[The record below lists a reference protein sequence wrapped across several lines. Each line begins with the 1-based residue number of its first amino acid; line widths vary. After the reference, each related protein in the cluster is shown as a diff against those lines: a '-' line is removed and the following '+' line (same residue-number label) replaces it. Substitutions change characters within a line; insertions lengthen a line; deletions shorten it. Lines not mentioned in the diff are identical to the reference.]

1 MAICQDRPVIE
12 SGLAGLAQSIFA
24 SLGLADTT
32 NYRGLPDSKRTVLIL
47 IDGLG
52 YNSLKQYSD
61 EFPIFKNFFS
71 SDPLRSHFPTTTA
84 TNLVSLGTGELPG
97 VHGML
102 GYTVRVPR
110 SGNPGRLL
118 NALKWDERVD
128 PVVWQNVPT
137 LYERASKAR
146 IEISHIAEK
155 RYEGS
160 GFTQAGMRGAR
171 YIGANHVD
179 EMIAGARSAHLR
191 ERSYS
196 YIYLNSVDSAGHA
209 HGVGS
214 ERWLNALSSVAEL
227 LTGLVM
233 ALPAATD
240 IYLTADHGMI
250 NVEEKIILGEGN
262 NLLENVT
269 LIGGEARAR
278 HIYLR
283 EGSVPETAAMWTE
296 YFGENVEVFT
306 KADAVRLFG
315 AVITADSL
323 DRMGDLIAVPK
334 GGIVLLDPAIASKE
348 TLMVGH
354 HGGFTQDEVLI
365 PLLSYRT

>member
-24 SLGLADTT
+24 SLGLADTS

-52 YNSLKQYSD
+52 YNSFNQYSE

-110 SGNPGRLL
+110 SGEPGRLL

-128 PVVWQNVPT
+128 PVVWQSVPT
-137 LYERASKAR
+137 LYERAGKAG
-146 IEISHIAEK
+146 IEISHIAER

-179 EMIAGARSAHLR
+179 EMIDGARAAHLR
-191 ERSYS
+191 EQSYS

-227 LTGLVM
+227 LTGLVK